1 MYYLLKLMA
10 HDRMKHTTIILQILG
25 VIKVLNHLLNSKF
38 RCKKWVKKNLGR
50 DDLHSKNTD
59 QLRRNNL
66 LCANH
71 FQLSHFMNPTL
82 KNKLIYCAV
91 PTLFDVPNKPK
102 KIRLSRPPPKKRC
115 IQVPSTSAYPVCK
128 NSSNRLW

>member
-25 VIKVLNHLLNSKF
+25 VLKVLNHLLNSNF

-71 FQLSHFMNPTL
+71 FELSQFMNPTL
-82 KNKLIYCAV
+82 KNKLIHCAV

-102 KIRLSRPPPKKRC
+102 ENNTKQAASKEK
-115 IQVPSTSAYPVCK
+115 VYTSSINISICK